1 MLPATSLVAPS
12 ISALAPRLPEL
23 VRHAARR
30 VLRVCARVG
39 LSVCQ
44 SRAFELVRQAARGSR
59 SGAGRCL
66 PPSRV
71 SPLKSRHPH
80 QSAKCAATAVSC
92 CALSSLREGLG

>member
-12 ISALAPRLPEL
+12 ICAQT
-23 VRHAARR
+23 ARARQACGTR

-44 SRAFELVRQAARGSR
+44 SRAFELVRHAARGSR

-71 SPLKSRHPH
+71 SPLKSRQPL
-80 QSAKCAATAVSC
+80 QTAKCAATAVSC